1 MMINKIKK
9 IIMII
14 KTNRCV
20 VRRMVQA
27 LPHRL
32 KMVGGTPR
40 VPRRRNTKDQGEQNN
55 QATLKQKFEMT
66 KRTREIITYLFAI
79 IISNEL
85 GCI

>member
-1 MMINKIKK
+1 MK
-9 IIMII
+9 
-14 KTNRCV
+14 RCV

-32 KMVGGTPR
+32 KMVGGTPQ

-66 KRTREIITYLFAI
+66 KRTREIITDLFAI